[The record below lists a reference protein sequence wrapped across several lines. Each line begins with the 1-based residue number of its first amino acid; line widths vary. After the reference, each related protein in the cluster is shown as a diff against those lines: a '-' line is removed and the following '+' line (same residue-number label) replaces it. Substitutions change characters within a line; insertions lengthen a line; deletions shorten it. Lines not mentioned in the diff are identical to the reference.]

1 MRQFLWI
8 FGVVLFLLGNAAAV
22 PAAERH
28 LLAPQGIGPTLNAS
42 PAALSGVARLR
53 QKAASAG
60 KVRVIVGLRVPFAAE
75 AALSRTEVAN
85 QRRDISRATR
95 AVLGDLPDIDHN
107 TTRSFGTLP
116 FVALDA
122 APGDLDRL
130 AADPA
135 VLSVS
140 EDRRNVLHLAES
152 VPLIG
157 GTAAWEAGYSGLGET
172 IAILDTGVD
181 KLHPFLA
188 GKVVSEAC
196 YSSGGWCPGGKTS
209 STDPGSGRPCPVSEC
224 AHGTHVAGIAAGKG
238 TNFSGVAKDAS
249 IIAIQ
254 VMSPYGKRASAYNS
268 DIIAGLMRVLEL
280 KDSYRIA
287 AVNMSLGSEDVYGN
301 FCDAIDLPMKAAI
314 DAVRAAGIAT
324 VISSGNSYSSA
335 GLSHPACLSNAVSV
349 GSVSDSSWGP
359 CEGQPTAVDKVAC
372 YSNSAPF
379 LSLLAPGSLIT
390 SSVPNR
396 KFAAYHGTSMA
407 APHAAG
413 AWAVLKEKAP
423 SASVDQ
429 ILSILRQTG
438 VPVYDQRNR
447 VTTPRISVG
456 NALSL
461 LSDDRVALHYVKAG
475 PALGVVSFSPS
486 GTVGVCQA
494 DCYNRFAQG
503 TRVSLTAT
511 PAAGVTF
518 FGWGGQCSGTGTCTV
533 DMTNSQL
540 VSAAF
545 FSGET
550 RALSYQQAGTG
561 SGSVLIAA
569 SSFTSTCSASCT
581 QTLWQNAIVTLTV
594 QAGDGSAFTGWTGA
608 CRGKKATCS
617 VRLSSAKSVTAT
629 FNRLP
634 LYTVTYTRQGLGA
647 GTVSFG
653 ADGMAPCSDSCTA
666 NLYAGTKMTLTAVPD
681 AGSAFVG
688 WGGVCRGPKPTCT
701 LTLKSAMAVSAN
713 FRTANAASAQR

>member
-1 MRQFLWI
+1 MRQIFWI
-8 FGVVLFLLGNAAAV
+8 FGVVLLLLGTATAV

-28 LLAPQGIGPTLNAS
+28 LLAPRGTGPTLNAS
-42 PAALSGVARLR
+42 PTALSGLARLR

-60 KVRVIVGLRVPFAAE
+60 TVRVIVGLRVPFAAE
-75 AALSRTEVAN
+75 AALSRAEAAN

-95 AVLGDLPDIDHN
+95 AVLGDLPDIDQA

-172 IAILDTGVD
+172 IAILDSGVD
-181 KLHPFLA
+181 KQHPFLA

-209 STDPGSGRPCPVSEC
+209 STDPGSARPCPISEC

-254 VMSPYGKRASAYNS
+254 VMSPYGKQASAYNS

-280 KDSYRIA
+280 KDTYRIA
-287 AVNMSLGSEDVYGN
+287 AINMSLGTEDVFGGT
-301 FCDAIDLPMKAAI
+301 CDEFDIPMKAAI

-324 VISSGNSYSSA
+324 VISSGNSYAST

-349 GSVSDSSWGP
+349 GAVSDSSWGL
-359 CEGQPTAVDKVAC
+359 CAGEATAVDKVAC

-390 SSVPNR
+390 SSVLNR
-396 KFAAYHGTSMA
+396 KFAGYHGTSMA
-407 APHAAG
+407 APHVAG

-423 SASVDQ
+423 AASVSQ
-429 ILSILRQTG
+429 ILSALRQTG
-438 VPVYDQRNR
+438 VPVTDARNH
-447 VTTPRISVG
+447 VTTPRINVR
-456 NALSL
+456 NALDL
-461 LSDDRVALHYVKAG
+461 LNDDRVALHYVKAG
-475 PALGVVSFSPS
+475 PAQGVVSFSPS
-486 GTVGVCQA
+486 GTVGTCQG
-494 DCYNRFAQG
+494 DCFNRFAQG
-503 TRVSLTAT
+503 TRVTLTAT
-511 PAAGVTF
+511 PANGVTF
-518 FGWGGQCSGTGTCTV
+518 FGWGGPCSGTGSCTV

-545 FSGET
+545 FSGEPKT
-550 RALSYQQAGTG
+550 LSYQQAGTG
-561 SGSVLIAA
+561 SGSVFIAA
-569 SSFTSTCSASCT
+569 SGFTSTCAASCT
-581 QTLWQNAIVTLTV
+581 QTLWQNAIVTLTAQPV
-594 QAGDGSAFTGWTGA
+594 DGSAFSGWTGA
-608 CRGKKATCS
+608 CRGKKTTCRI
-617 VRLSSAKSVTAT
+617 RLSSAKSIMAT
-629 FNRLP
+629 FDRLP
-634 LYTVTYTRQGLGA
+634 LYTVTYTKQGLGG

-653 ADGMAPCSDSCTA
+653 ADGAPTCSDSCTA
-666 NLYAGTKMTLTAVPD
+666 SLHGGTKMTLTAAPD
-681 AGSAFVG
+681 AGSVFVG

-701 LTLKSAMAVSAN
+701 LTLKSAIAVSAN
-713 FRTANAASAQR
+713 FRTANAASAER